1 MDFMTFFGE
10 NINIS
15 ITVLCLCIGYIVK
28 NCTPIKNNLVIPI
41 NALIGVVIAVWAGG
55 WAFSLPILTQG
66 LCSGLAATGLY
77 EAFKNYVENYGNG

>member
-1 MDFMTFFGE
+1 MDFMTFFSE
-10 NINIS
+10 NINIT
-15 ITVLCLCIGYIVK
+15 ITVLCLCLGYIVK

-55 WAFSLPILTQG
+55 WIFSLPILTEG

-77 EAFKNYVENYGNG
+77 EAFKNFVENYGNA